1 MSNEWTAENISWSIY
16 SDTSGEVD
24 DWVEENKVNFSDS
37 NGRLWI
43 DPIPDGIYEVNQR
56 NFETNRR
63 ISLKTKVLVWNGK
76 VDIQSSKEAVAEF
89 LNKTG
94 DWHYFIEAVTFGK
107 KRTKVYHENGNVET
121 VRTIEFHLGS

>member
-1 MSNEWTAENISWSIY
+1 MENEWKAENICWSIN
-16 SDTSGEVD
+16 SDTSGEVE

-37 NGRLWI
+37 NGRIWI

-56 NFETNRR
+56 NFGTNRR

-94 DWHYFIEAVTFGK
+94 DCHTFIEAVTFGK
-107 KRTKVYHENGNVET
+107 KNTKVIHQNGDVET
-121 VRTIEFHLGS
+121 VRTIQFHLGS

>member
-1 MSNEWTAENISWSIY
+1 MENEWTAENISWSIN
-16 SDTSGEVD
+16 SDTSGEVE

-37 NGRLWI
+37 NGRIWI

-56 NFETNRR
+56 NFGTNRR

-94 DWHYFIEAVTFGK
+94 DCHTFIEAVTFGK
-107 KRTKVYHENGNVET
+107 KNTKVIHQNGDVET
-121 VRTIEFHLGS
+121 VRTIQFHLGS

>member
-1 MSNEWTAENISWSIY
+1 MENEWTAENISWSII
-16 SDTSGEVD
+16 SDTSVKID

-37 NGRLWI
+37 GRLRI

-56 NFETNRR
+56 NLRTNRR

-94 DWHYFIEAVTFGK
+94 DWHTFIEAVTFGK
-107 KRTKVYHENGNVET
+107 KRTKVHHENGDVET
-121 VRTIEFHLGS
+121 VRTIQFYLGS